1 MPRVSAKWIYCRQE
15 GCICAANCIFAIFPK
30 YLQDIYEDAPCRKLY
45 LCQDVEHQYLPNIN
59 QLLSPF
65 QGRVCVIFLL
75 WGIFFSKRLR
85 QLGWAQGSDRR
96 GFEFL
101 SLPVRG
107 LTIVWRK
114 NIKVINIP
122 ITAMH
127 ESFARKIFKIRIQKC
142 SRSSRLNSPG

>member
-65 QGRVCVIFLL
+65 QGRVCFIFLL

-114 NIKVINIP
+114 NIKVIYTDYCFCTNLS
-122 ITAMH
+122 H
-127 ESFARKIFKIRIQKC
+127 ERYSKLELRNVPAAAD
-142 SRSSRLNSPG
+142 

>member
-45 LCQDVEHQYLPNIN
+45 LCQDVEHQYLSNIN

-122 ITAMH
+122 ITAVH
-127 ESFARKIFKIRIQKC
+127 ESLTRKIFKIRIEKC